1 MTDFGCLSYHRHLGS
16 PRMATIIMILSYIQ
30 CRLAWGI
37 PPAFTFGMNNYID
50 YNSMDV
56 NKIKLLILLLFGI
69 HIFISHH
76 TNQVIVV
83 YQKNK

>member
-1 MTDFGCLSYHRHLGS
+1 MGH
-16 PRMATIIMILSYIQ
+16 
-30 CRLAWGI
+30 
-37 PPAFTFGMNNYID
+37 PPDFTFGMNNYID

-56 NKIKLLILLLFGI
+56 IKIKLLILLLFGI